1 MIIYTIK
8 RFWSSWGWHFIF
20 FGGLITLF
28 VLWIYNQQPVGSTTI
43 NMNSIIG
50 KIFQPVTPSIST
62 LASGYSAT
70 PQSPERNCSRG
81 EKKCREFL
89 EFIFKKPFEN
99 VRPRF
104 LINPITQEAL
114 ELDCYNEELRLAVE
128 YNGKQHY
135 EFNKMMHQNSR
146 HCFQNQK
153 YRDHIK
159 KELCDKHGITLIT
172 VPYSIPE
179 DKIGDF
185 LYEELKKRGF
195 IHSNLI
201 DTDSLID

>member
-1 MIIYTIK
+1 
-8 RFWSSWGWHFIF
+8 
-20 FGGLITLF
+20 
-28 VLWIYNQQPVGSTTI
+28 
-43 NMNSIIG
+43 
-50 KIFQPVTPSIST
+50 
-62 LASGYSAT
+62 
-70 PQSPERNCSRG
+70 
-81 EKKCREFL
+81 
-89 EFIFKKPFEN
+89 
-99 VRPRF
+99 VRPHF

-172 VPYSIPE
+172 VPYSIHE
-179 DKIGDF
+179 NKIGDF